1 MHSSDFLFGK
11 SQPHLLPPD
20 FFTLKPREEENK
32 KEAILASF
40 CANCG
45 AALSPGNQACAACG
59 APAAGVPFA
68 APVLTATPAAST
80 GGSALKIVLIIV
92 AIVVGLGIL
101 GMGAAGFAVW
111 RISRAIHVNG
121 HNGQMTMQTPGG
133 TITADSSQSFT
144 ASELGTDVYPGAQ
157 SVHGGM
163 RMNLPTGS
171 MVTGGFV
178 TSDSKEQVLDYY
190 KSKLGSGA
198 STYDSGDSAMVTL
211 GRGEQ
216 ETIMV
221 TISARASQE
230 DGKTRIAIVHTKA
243 NKP

>member
-1 MHSSDFLFGK
+1 
-11 SQPHLLPPD
+11 
-20 FFTLKPREEENK
+20 
-32 KEAILASF
+32 LASF

-45 AALSPGNQACAACG
+45 AALSPDNHACAACG
-59 APAAGVPFA
+59 APAAGVPVA
-68 APVLTATPAAST
+68 TPVLTAAPAATS

-101 GMGAAGFAVW
+101 GMGAVGFAVW
-111 RISRAIHVNG
+111 RVSRAIHVNG

-144 ASELGTDVYPGAQ
+144 ASELGTDVYPGAL
-157 SVHGGM
+157 SARGGM

-171 MVTGGFV
+171 MVTGVFV
-178 TSDSKEQVLDYY
+178 TSDSKEQVVDYY

-216 ETIMV
+216 DSIIV

-243 NKP
+243 SKP

>member
-11 SQPHLLPPD
+11 SQPHLLPPV

-111 RISRAIHVNG
+111 RISRA
-121 HNGQMTMQTPGG
+121 
-133 TITADSSQSFT
+133 
-144 ASELGTDVYPGAQ
+144 
-157 SVHGGM
+157 
-163 RMNLPTGS
+163 
-171 MVTGGFV
+171 
-178 TSDSKEQVLDYY
+178 
-190 KSKLGSGA
+190 
-198 STYDSGDSAMVTL
+198 
-211 GRGEQ
+211 
-216 ETIMV
+216 
-221 TISARASQE
+221 
-230 DGKTRIAIVHTKA
+230 
-243 NKP
+243 

>member
-1 MHSSDFLFGK
+1 VK
-11 SQPHLLPPD
+11 KR
-20 FFTLKPREEENK
+20 T

-45 AALSPGNQACAACG
+45 AALSPDNHACAACG

-68 APVLTATPAAST
+68 APVQPAAPAVTS

-101 GMGAAGFAVW
+101 GMGAVGFAVW
-111 RISRAIHVNG
+111 RVSRAIHVNG
-121 HNGQMTMQTPGG
+121 HNGQMTVQTPGG

-144 ASELGTDVYPGAQ
+144 ASELGTDVYPGAL
-157 SVHGGM
+157 SARGGM

-171 MVTGGFV
+171 MVTGVFV

-198 STYDSGDSAMVTL
+198 STYDSGDSALVTL
-211 GRGEQ
+211 GRGQ
-216 ETIMV
+216 TETIMV
-221 TISARASQE
+221 TISARASEE

>member
-1 MHSSDFLFGK
+1 
-11 SQPHLLPPD
+11 
-20 FFTLKPREEENK
+20 
-32 KEAILASF
+32 LASF

-68 APVLTATPAAST
+68 APVQPAAPAATS

-92 AIVVGLGIL
+92 AIVVVLGIL
-101 GMGAAGFAVW
+101 GMGAVGFAVW
-111 RISRAIHVNG
+111 RVSQAVHING
-121 HNGQMTMQTPGG
+121 HNGQMTVQTPDG

-144 ASELGTDVYPGAQ
+144 ASELGTDVYPGAH
-157 SVHGGM
+157 SARGGM

-171 MVTGGFV
+171 MVTGVFV
-178 TSDSKEQVLDYY
+178 TSDSKEQVLDFY

-198 STYDSGDSAMVTL
+198 STYDSGDSALVTL
-211 GRGEQ
+211 GRGQQ

-221 TISARASQE
+221 TISARASE
-230 DGKTRIAIVHTKA
+230 NDGKTRISIVHTKA
-243 NKP
+243 SKP